1 MIAAT
6 RLRKG
11 NVACA
16 HGAATL
22 IAEALATLR
31 RATTPGLMVVRAD
44 SAYFTHRQQRRRI
57 EADWGQVP
65 CEPRQVRHHPD
76 SIQPKSACFRT
87 KSAAFFRRGRNSREY
102 GPAVS

>member
-1 MIAAT
+1 VIAAT

-76 SIQPKSACFRT
+76 SIQPQICMFQNEE
-87 KSAAFFRRGRNSREY
+87 RGLLQKRAQLS
-102 GPAVS
+102 